1 MTPELDL
8 DQGLMLKP
16 VSKSILPSLLE
27 AYNEDPAAAQ
37 TALPWLDASFNV
49 QGQLSDMLFDVES
62 QAGADRLHVWWICKP
77 EGNTFVGLVGLG
89 DELQLIGSSYN
100 LGYWVRPSYQRKGI
114 AIMAANRIFT
124 WLDDRARN
132 EEQHHRIEITV
143 HPHNVAGLATAT
155 RICQAW
161 QGETVEEF
169 IGIEIGERT
178 VPHRLHIVD
187 LPRS

>member
-1 MTPELDL
+1 
-8 DQGLMLKP
+8 
-16 VSKSILPSLLE
+16 
-27 AYNEDPAAAQ
+27 
-37 TALPWLDASFNV
+37 
-49 QGQLSDMLFDVES
+49 
-62 QAGADRLHVWWICKP
+62 
-77 EGNTFVGLVGLG
+77 
-89 DELQLIGSSYN
+89 
-100 LGYWVRPSYQRKGI
+100 
-114 AIMAANRIFT
+114 MAANRIFT
-124 WLDDRARN
+124 WLDERARN